1 MENRGEFHEYFK
13 PGRLHQWR
21 YHRGTWEFNQTYQGP
36 DEAQKGHMLMKPEF
50 PFNWLID

>member
-1 MENRGEFHEYFK
+1 MNILNQGDFIN
-13 PGRLHQWR
+13 G
-21 YHRGTWEFNQTYQGP
+21 GTWEFNQTYQGP